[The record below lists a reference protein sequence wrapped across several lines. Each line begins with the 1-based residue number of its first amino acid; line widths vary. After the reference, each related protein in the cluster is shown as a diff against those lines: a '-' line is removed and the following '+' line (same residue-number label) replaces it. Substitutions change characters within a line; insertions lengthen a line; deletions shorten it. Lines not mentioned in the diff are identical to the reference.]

1 MRKWIVWF
9 LSAVVLMSVFLPMTV
24 TASAATIQ
32 QDKDASLTLVY
43 QHEGEV
49 FQGLQIKTY
58 RVADVADNFVLALTG
73 DFKDYP
79 VKVYGITSQSEWNT
93 ICQTLQA
100 YILAD
105 GIVHTAMGTTDETGK
120 VTFEGL
126 TPGMYLTMPISHL
139 GEDKTTEFQGFLT
152 VIPNPEEDG
161 SLNYDVTAYPKC
173 SQFVPGG
180 DDRQMKV
187 IKQWKD
193 TGFEEYR
200 PKSVKVDIYRDGTFK
215 TTVSLS
221 AENNWCYSWTADDD
235 GAVWT
240 AVEREIPLEYTVTI
254 ENKDN
259 TIILTNVR
267 GDNPPTPPLGDSMI
281 LWPYIFGMFISGFLV
296 IMLAVRKKKAYQ

>member
-1 MRKWIVWF
+1 MRKWMIWF
-9 LSAVVLMSVFLPMTV
+9 LSAVMLISVFLPMTV

-43 QHEGEV
+43 QYDGEA

-58 RVADVADNFVLALTG
+58 RVADVTDDFAFALTG

-79 VKVYGITSQSEWNT
+79 VKLYGITSQTEWNT
-93 ICQTLQA
+93 ICQTLQS

-105 GIVHTAMGTTDETGK
+105 AIAYTAVGTTDEDGK
-120 VTFEGL
+120 VKFEEL
-126 TPGMYLTMPISHL
+126 TPGMYLTMPVTYL
-139 GEDKTTEFQGFLT
+139 GESKTTEFQGFLT

-173 SQFVPGG
+173 SQYVPDG

-193 TGFEEYR
+193 SGFEEYR
-200 PKSVKVDIYRDGTFK
+200 PKSVKADIYRDGVFK
-215 TTVSLS
+215 TTVTLS
-221 AENNWCYSWTADDD
+221 AENNWCYSWTAAND

-254 ENKDN
+254 EYKDD

-267 GDNPPTPPLGDSMI
+267 EDDPPTPPLGDSMI
-281 LWPYIFGMFISGFLV
+281 LWPYILGMFVSGFLV
-296 IMLAVRKKKAYQ
+296 IMLALSKKKAYQ